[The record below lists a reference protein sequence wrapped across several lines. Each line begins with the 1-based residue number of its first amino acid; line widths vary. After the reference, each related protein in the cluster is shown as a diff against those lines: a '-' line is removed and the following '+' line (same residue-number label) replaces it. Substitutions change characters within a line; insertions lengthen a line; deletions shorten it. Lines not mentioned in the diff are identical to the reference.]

1 MKKLFIIPLLISFVL
16 LPFQAFASVD
26 ITLEDKSTTEQKSV
40 SILVDTGTDILNSLS
55 FKVQASDDVE
65 ITQVID
71 QNSTCEDFTYVDES
85 NVITISCTLD
95 EEKVLSAYVG
105 TIIFTSTDDN
115 YTFTV
120 LKTDGLDLGTLTLG
134 TVTDIEAEEVEEE
147 ETATTTTPTTTT
159 PTTTSSTS
167 SITKYLPYILIG
179 GAVILLISV
188 IGIIFSK
195 KKEPKNTETPTTPET
210 PVETTTVP
218 EEKPTPVE
226 EPAPEPVKEEL
237 YTPTLQPQ
245 EPVAQPEPTIQE
257 ALEQPIQEPVMPQ
270 EETPVETAMPIQEP
284 VIPQQETPVET
295 PMSGQDQSSDL
306 SALITAEQQIPTP
319 MPEEQTPAPMETPT
333 MPETQSQPL
342 PDLQQLVNTQVQDE
356 GIPVP
361 PSEDTLPQPTEE
373 VPPAQQ
379 AM

>member
-1 MKKLFIIPLLISFVL
+1 MKKLFIIPLLISFMI

-40 SILVDTGTDILNSLS
+40 SVLVDTGTDVLGSIS
-55 FKVQASDDVE
+55 FKVQASDDVD

-71 QNSTCEDFTYVDES
+71 QNSTCEEFTYVDES

-105 TIIFTSTDDN
+105 TIIFTSTGDD
-115 YTFTV
+115 YTFTI
-120 LKTDGLDLGTLTLG
+120 LKNDGLDLGELTLG
-134 TVTDIEAEEVEEE
+134 TVTDIEAEEEVEEE
-147 ETATTTTPTTTT
+147 DTTTATTTTT

-188 IGIIFSK
+188 VGIIFSK
-195 KKEPKNTETPTTPET
+195 KKEPKNNETPSTPET

-218 EEKPTPVE
+218 ETPAPAE
-226 EPAPEPVKEEL
+226 EPATEPVKEEL
-237 YTPTLQPQ
+237 YTPTLQTQ
-245 EPVAQPEPTIQE
+245 EPATQPEPTIQE

-270 EETPVETAMPIQEP
+270 QETPIETAMPTQEP
-284 VIPQQETPVET
+284 IMPQQEVPVET
-295 PMSGQDQSSDL
+295 PVSEQDQSSDL
-306 SALITAEQQIPTP
+306 SALINAEQQTPAP
-319 MPEEQTPAPMETPT
+319 MPAEQTPTPMETPT
-333 MPETQSQPL
+333 MPETPSQPL
-342 PDLQQLVNTQVQDE
+342 PDLQKLVNTQVQDE

-361 PSEDTLPQPTEE
+361 ASEDTVPQPTEE